1 MNDNNQHD
9 EEIVGLHSP
18 VNFWSCNQHEC
29 CSMYVW
35 SGDLIHLKR
44 EVMEVIYN
52 EEGDPEPDARLETVI
67 KTVIIF
73 DGAEACTVE
82 FLPCRVAY

>member
-1 MNDNNQHD
+1 
-9 EEIVGLHSP
+9 
-18 VNFWSCNQHEC
+18 
-29 CSMYVW
+29 
-35 SGDLIHLKR
+35 
-44 EVMEVIYN
+44 MEVIYN